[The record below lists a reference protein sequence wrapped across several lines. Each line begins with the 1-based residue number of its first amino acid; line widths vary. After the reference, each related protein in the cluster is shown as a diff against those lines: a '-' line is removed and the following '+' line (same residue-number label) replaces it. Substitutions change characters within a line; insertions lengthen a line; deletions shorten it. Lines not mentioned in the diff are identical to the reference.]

1 MFKVSLDA
9 NADALYVQLGEQRVH
24 SSIEMDPGTLVDV
37 DEDGAVVGIEVL
49 RPARD
54 WPLDQVLEQFTIG
67 ERERVLLGAMF
78 GRRRP
83 TSLEATYPS
92 GVAVGAF
99 RSSSAA

>member
-24 SSIEMDPGTLVDV
+24 GSIEMDPGTLVDV

-54 WPLDQVLEQFTIG
+54 WPLREVLKQFTIG
-67 ERERVLLGAMF
+67 ERERLLLAAMF

-83 TSLEATYPS
+83 TSLESTYPS
-92 GVAVGAF
+92 GVTAGAF
-99 RSSSAA
+99 R